1 MKPGAKNR
9 RALLSV
15 VCFSLLI
22 NLCCNKAV
30 ESLSDLYALRTEL
43 IAEYKAQDV
52 SVVIQNSDVLGISLI
67 NSPINNLSEL
77 ERGSKAQE
85 IALFAK
91 DRYRSINAIE
101 RIWVSFVISNTLI
114 FFNFSSSIGTYH
126 FETRTLT
133 PGGPPNTDEAQDA
146 VSSYNQET
154 NQTTIYLTKS
164 LQLNS
169 EAGSSVMLFPHFA
182 VPATGVTAPKLPI
195 PDSVVLDFTTASAKR
210 MFRDSPPFVIR
221 VDGHTVFSG
230 KVKVTN
236 VMGSDEEQSFNE
248 FVTQEI
254 SYSEFLQITDGK
266 EVTIDL
272 GPKELKLTTAQI
284 RALRSMRKCVEEANC
299 W

>member
-91 DRYRSINAIE
+91 NRYESINAIE

-133 PGGPPNTDEAQDA
+133 PGGPTNADEAQDA

-154 NQTTIYLTKS
+154 NQTTIYLKKS
-164 LQLNS
+164 LQLNT

-195 PDSVVLDFTTASAKR
+195 PDSVVLDFTTASVKR
-210 MFRDSPPFVIR
+210 MFRNSSPFVIH

-230 KVKVTN
+230 KIKVTN

-254 SYSEFLQITDGK
+254 SYSEFLQITEGE

-272 GPKELKLTTAQI
+272 GPMELKLTTAQI